1 MDNTPT
7 ALFES
12 YEADFKHVLEGVKEK
27 LEVAGTGEQRKS
39 AIRRAGIDLD
49 EAEDLVSQMEVEIQG
64 MPQSIRP
71 QYVGRVKACKGELT
85 RWRGVAKDVQQ
96 ASTRDALL
104 GGVSSSTDDPYGT
117 LDGATTSD
125 RTRLLTGSQSLQDS
139 TKRLQD
145 SQRVALETE
154 ELGGDILRSL
164 RVQRE
169 QIEHSRNM
177 LGNAEGSVDRA
188 SGTLKSMVRTM
199 YKQRV
204 ITGAIVIVLVLLII
218 FIVWRKLS

>member
-12 YEADFKHVLEGVKEK
+12 YEADFKHILDGVKDKLEG
-27 LEVAGTGEQRKS
+27 AGTGEARKS
-39 AIRRAGIDLD
+39 ALRRALIDID
-49 EAEDLVSQMEVEIQG
+49 EAEDLLSQMEVEIQG
-64 MPQSIRP
+64 MPQSIRQ
-71 QYVGRVKACKGELT
+71 QYQGRAKTAKGELG
-85 RWRGVAKDVQQ
+85 RWRGVAREVQQ
-96 ASTRDALL
+96 ASHRDALL
-104 GGVSSSTDDPYGT
+104 GGTTASDDPYGQF
-117 LDGATTSD
+117 DNEATGD
-125 RTRLLTGSQSLQDS
+125 RTRLLAGTQSLQDS

-169 QIEHSRNM
+169 QIDHSRQM
-177 LGNAEGSVDRA
+177 LGNAESNVDR
-188 SGTLKSMVRTM
+188 SSTTLKGMIRTM

-204 ITGAIVIVLVLLII
+204 ITGAIVLVLSLLII
-218 FIVWRKLS
+218 FIIWRKLS